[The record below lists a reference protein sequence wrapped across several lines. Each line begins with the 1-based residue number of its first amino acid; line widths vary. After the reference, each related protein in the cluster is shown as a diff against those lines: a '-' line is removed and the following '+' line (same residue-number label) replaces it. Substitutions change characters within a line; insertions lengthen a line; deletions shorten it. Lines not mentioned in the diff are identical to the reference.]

1 MKHRHPSTPPR
12 AVPIALVLG
21 VVIALL
27 LIALSVVAI
36 RDLAVA
42 QGWAAG
48 DLWLPTLVD
57 SLDGLGSSIGLAV
70 AGGALA
76 LVGLALLLAAL
87 KPGSR
92 THVRATRGG
101 DLWLTPAA
109 VASLAVSSVDRTRG
123 VVSAQASRVTRRG
136 ATVQVIT
143 HGADD
148 TEARTAADNGVGS
161 LTPMRISVQTKEMPS

>member
-1 MKHRHPSTPPR
+1 VKHRHPSTPPR

-21 VVIALL
+21 IVLALV
-27 LIALSVVAI
+27 LIGLSVVTI
-36 RDLAVA
+36 RDLAIA

-48 DLWLPTLVD
+48 TAWIPSLVD
-57 SLDGLGSSIGLAV
+57 SLDGLGSSVGMAV
-70 AGGALA
+70 AGGVLA
-76 LVGLALLLAAL
+76 LVGVALLLAAL

-92 THVRATRGG
+92 THVRAARGG

-143 HGADD
+143 HGAGDA
-148 TEARTAADNGVGS
+148 EARSAAESGVGG
-161 LTPMRISVQTKEMPS
+161 LTPMRITVQSKEMPS

>member
-1 MKHRHPSTPPR
+1 MKHRHPSAPPR
-12 AVPIALVLG
+12 AVPTALVLG
-21 VVIALL
+21 IVIALL
-27 LIALSVVAI
+27 LIGLSVVTI

-42 QGWAAG
+42 QGWATGTPWIPA
-48 DLWLPTLVD
+48 LVD
-57 SLDGLGSSIGLAV
+57 SLDGLGSSAGLAV
-70 AGGALA
+70 TGGALA
-76 LVGLALLLAAL
+76 LVGVLLLLAAL
-87 KPGSR
+87 KPGSP

-143 HGADD
+143 HGVADS
-148 TEARTAADNGVGS
+148 EARSAADRGVGD
-161 LTPMRISVQTKEMPS
+161 LTPMRISVQSKEMPS